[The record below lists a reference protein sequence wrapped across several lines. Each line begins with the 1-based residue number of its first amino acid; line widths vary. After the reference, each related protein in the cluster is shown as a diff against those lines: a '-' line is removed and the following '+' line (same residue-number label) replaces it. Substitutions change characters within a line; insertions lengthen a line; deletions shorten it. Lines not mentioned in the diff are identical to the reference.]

1 VASYSYY
8 CFLNFYEWL
17 AARKRGASVMDESQQ
32 QKINE
37 AAQQFTE
44 ALTQSYEKVSDHAVS
59 VQALNA
65 ELTQSF
71 FDAVVRNL
79 YVQAQSNREMT
90 QDLLEQ
96 VRRGQEVG
104 QDLAHESV
112 NAHMEFIDSMFF
124 YYQQSM
130 EEAERSAER
139 SA

>member
-1 VASYSYY
+1 
-8 CFLNFYEWL
+8 
-17 AARKRGASVMDESQQ
+17 MDESQQ

-59 VQALNA
+59 AQALNA

-71 FDAVVRNL
+71 FDAVVSNL
-79 YVQAQSNREMT
+79 YVQAESNREMI

-96 VRRGQEVG
+96 IRRGQEAG

-124 YYQQSM
+124 YCQQSV